1 MRQRMCL
8 LHNFMQSS
16 LCILTKEQI
25 RIVKFNADFLATM
38 LKINTQIPTGCR
50 NNAQS
55 TQSQSPAIL
64 SQSRLGNQKPNPYN
78 GENKSGGTHANHDKG
93 KKKGRAAP
101 WPQRPGGRKG
111 QPSAAASVYPG
122 DHRLYP
128 VQLYTDGSRSH
139 HSVQELQVLQG
150 HPRQRLVRPCKLQV
164 DHPVRRA

>member
-1 MRQRMCL
+1 MCL

-64 SQSRLGNQKPNPYN
+64 SQSHLGNQKPNPYN

-93 KKKGRAAP
+93 KKSGKITYFRINRASFGTAFAIVQQKRHPAPMPCRAAHKGRYAAHTARHIFAV
-101 WPQRPGGRKG
+101 QRHK
-111 QPSAAASVYPG
+111 AS
-122 DHRLYP
+122 
-128 VQLYTDGSRSH
+128 S
-139 HSVQELQVLQG
+139 
-150 HPRQRLVRPCKLQV
+150 
-164 DHPVRRA
+164 